1 MRRTMLIIFGYMAFA
16 LIALLCVE
24 GVYSI
29 ARWKH
34 ADRSIVYDAYR
45 KLAGAVSAGTESRLP
60 VASRDEIESLIPDM
74 IQAGVG
80 MGNVPYKELRT
91 DSAAINEVG
100 SDGCQSPKANV
111 HKVTTYIRSA
121 DYDLYDPPSL
131 FFDKQATLDKPLSL
145 FVEKYAM
152 RKAEFSTNGASERT
166 TLPAISSPRKI
177 VVAGDS
183 VAVGAM
189 IDDSETIASHLQ
201 RLDATAQYI
210 NLGVNGVDAED
221 IICRLKTVATRYKG
235 QISDLIYVYCEN
247 DFDPEKPFGKPD
259 EVLAWLKEY
268 AARENISKVTIVFAP
283 YIYNIIPNLT
293 RFPGSRGA
301 ETGVFLA
308 EGDALKKGSLEAG
321 FNFVSIADV
330 AMEEAT
336 ARHSDFGAFALFV
349 DHLHLSDYGVSK
361 LVEKLRAFF

>member
-1 MRRTMLIIFGYMAFA
+1 MRKLLLALCGYAAFA
-16 LIALLCVE
+16 LFALLCVE

-45 KLAGAVSAGTESRLP
+45 KLAGTISAGPASNLP
-60 VASRDEIESLIPDM
+60 MASRDEIESLVPDM

-80 MGNVPYKELRT
+80 MGNVPYKELMT
-91 DSAAINEVG
+91 DSASINEVG
-100 SDGCQSPKANV
+100 SDGCQSPKANI
-111 HKVTTYIRSA
+111 HKTTTYIRSA

-131 FFDKQATLDKPLSL
+131 FFDKQAVLDERLSL

-152 RKAEFSTNGASERT
+152 RKAEFSTNDVSERT
-166 TLPAISSPRKI
+166 TLPLISLPRKI
-177 VVAGDS
+177 IVAGDS

-221 IICRLKTVATRYKG
+221 IICRLKTVANRYRG
-235 QISDLIYVYCEN
+235 QIAGLIYVYCEN
-247 DFDPEKPFGKPD
+247 DFDPNKPFGKPD

-268 AARENISKVTIVFAP
+268 AARENVSKVTIVFAP

-301 ETGVFLA
+301 EHGEFFA
-308 EGDALKKGSLEAG
+308 EADALKKGAAAAG

-330 AMEEAT
+330 AMEEAM

-361 LVEKLRAFF
+361 LVEKLRVF

>member
-1 MRRTMLIIFGYMAFA
+1 MRKTMLIICGYAAFA
-16 LIALLCVE
+16 LVALLCIE
-24 GVYSI
+24 GAYSI

-34 ADRSIVYDAYR
+34 PDRSIVYDAYR
-45 KLAGAVSAGTESRLP
+45 KLTGAISAEPASRLP
-60 VASRDEIESLIPDM
+60 MASRDEIESLIPDM

-80 MGNVPYKELRT
+80 MGNVPYKELMT

-100 SDGCQSPKANV
+100 SDGCQSPKANI
-111 HKVTTYIRSA
+111 HKTTTYIRSA

-131 FFDKQATLDKPLSL
+131 FFDKQAVLDERLSG
-145 FVEKYAM
+145 FVERYAM
-152 RKAEFSTNGASERT
+152 RKAEFSTNGVNERT
-166 TLPAISSPRKI
+166 TLPVIELPRKI

-189 IDDSETIASHLQ
+189 IDDNETIASHLQ
-201 RLDATAQYI
+201 RLDATAQYV

-221 IICRLKTVATRYKG
+221 IICRLKTVANRYKG
-235 QISDLIYVYCEN
+235 QIAGLVYVYCEN
-247 DFDPEKPFGKPD
+247 DFDPKRPFGKPE

-268 AARENISKVTIVFAP
+268 AARENVSKVTIVFAP

-301 ETGVFLA
+301 EHGVFLA
-308 EGDALKKGSLEAG
+308 EADALKKGAAEVG
-321 FNFVSIADV
+321 FNFVSIADI

-336 ARHSDFGAFALFV
+336 MRHSDFGAFALFV

-361 LVEKLRAFF
+361 LVEKLRAF

>member
-1 MRRTMLIIFGYMAFA
+1 MRKTMLIIFGYAAFA
-16 LIALLCVE
+16 IVALLCIE
-24 GVYSI
+24 GIYSI

-34 ADRSIVYDAYR
+34 SDRSIVYDAYR
-45 KLAGAVSAGTESRLP
+45 KLTGAISAEPASRLP
-60 VASRDEIESLIPDM
+60 MASRDEIESLIPDM

-80 MGNVPYKELRT
+80 MGNVPYKELMT

-100 SDGCQSPKANV
+100 SDGCQSPKANI
-111 HKVTTYIRSA
+111 HKTTTYIRSA

-131 FFDKQATLDKPLSL
+131 FFDKQAVLDERLSG
-145 FVEKYAM
+145 FVKKYAM
-152 RKAEFSTNGASERT
+152 RKAEFSTNGLNERT
-166 TLPAISSPRKI
+166 TLPVIELPRKI

-201 RLDATAQYI
+201 RLDATAQYV

-221 IICRLKTVATRYKG
+221 IICRLKSVANRYKG
-235 QISDLIYVYCEN
+235 QITGLVYVYCEN
-247 DFDPEKPFGKPD
+247 DFDPRKPFGKPE
-259 EVLAWLKEY
+259 EVLVWLKEF
-268 AARENISKVTIVFAP
+268 AARENVSKVTIVFAP

-301 ETGVFLA
+301 EHGVFLA
-308 EGDALKKGSLEAG
+308 EADALKKGAAEAG
-321 FNFVSIADV
+321 FNFVSIADI

-336 ARHSDFGAFALFV
+336 MRHSDFGAFALFV

-361 LVEKLRAFF
+361 LVEKLQAF